1 MEAAASSLSSLLVSL
16 RVDGPWTPPAAWD
29 SIAPESASAC
39 VPDPAGRPSRDP
51 IYELTSVPDAAL
63 VRLAL
68 HALHG
73 VKSSLDEIVELSVL
87 FSSSPADRTSHRIAN
102 VWSRSS
108 STASIGHILNSIG
121 STGLAVFF
129 LRKFVHYYLFQ
140 SREVNCGNREGHG
153 HDVSDDKDTE
163 HSPPYSLVN
172 QAFAAAVEKVLEGYF
187 CSLNTLPPSIK
198 LRRSVGQLDRPS
210 MTSDRAS
217 CNSSS
222 EITLLEVYLHT
233 EELRRHIK
241 SLGNICFPKFAGL
254 ALCQEGLTTDS
265 NLEFENF
272 PRGTDLLSY
281 LYVRLRVSNHL
292 IV

>member
-1 MEAAASSLSSLLVSL
+1 MGVRIIFVLQ
-16 RVDGPWTPPAAWD
+16 D
-29 SIAPESASAC
+29 S
-39 VPDPAGRPSRDP
+39 
-51 IYELTSVPDAAL
+51 AL

-73 VKSSLDEIVELSVL
+73 IKSSLDEIAELSVL
-87 FSSSPADRTSHRIAN
+87 FSSNPADRTSHRVAN

-108 STASIGHILNSIG
+108 STASVGHILNSIC

-129 LRKFVHYYLFQ
+129 LCKFVHFYLFQ
-140 SREVNCGNREGHG
+140 SREMKYGSREGCE

-163 HSPPYSLVN
+163 HPPPYSLVN

-187 CSLNTLPPSIK
+187 CSLNTLPSSIK
-198 LRRSVGQLDRPS
+198 LRRSVGQTDRPS
-210 MTSDRAS
+210 GISDRAGYS
-217 CNSSS
+217 SSS
-222 EITLLEVYLHT
+222 EVTLLEVYLHT

-254 ALCQEGLTTDS
+254 ALCQEGLTTDV

-292 IV
+292 SV

>member
-1 MEAAASSLSSLLVSL
+1 MGVRIIFVLQ
-16 RVDGPWTPPAAWD
+16 D
-29 SIAPESASAC
+29 S
-39 VPDPAGRPSRDP
+39 
-51 IYELTSVPDAAL
+51 AL

-73 VKSSLDEIVELSVL
+73 IKSSLDEIAELSVL
-87 FSSSPADRTSHRIAN
+87 FSSSPADRSSHRVAN

-108 STASIGHILNSIG
+108 STASVGHILNSIC

-129 LRKFVHYYLFQ
+129 LCKFVHFYLFQ
-140 SREVNCGNREGHG
+140 SREMKYGSREGRE

-163 HSPPYSLVN
+163 HPPPYSLVN

-198 LRRSVGQLDRPS
+198 LRRSVGQTERPS
-210 MTSDRAS
+210 GIPDRAS
-217 CNSSS
+217 YNSNS
-222 EITLLEVYLHT
+222 EVTLLEVYLHT

-254 ALCQEGLTTDS
+254 ALCQEGLTTDV

-292 IV
+292 SV